1 MPPHKHFSA
10 SRREKLQAAW
20 VEIERYEQM
29 LIERLINGL
38 QVINRA
44 RIYGITKRT
53 DWKSRV
59 ATVSIRKEGTTP
71 EQLAKALGAENVFAW
86 DGNCYALGLSE
97 ALGVEES
104 GGLLRLGLVHYNTL
118 DEIDVTLAQ
127 QVPAREPYY
136 NAYKPP
142 DALPRRKLVPIGDP
156 YEPLGIRAGTFL
168 LKPSIDVPPG

>member
-1 MPPHKHFSA
+1 MAGVTAAVDYIAELGSVYGRALFSA

-29 LIERLINGL
+29 LLERLIGGL

-44 RIYGITKRT
+44 RIYGITKRS
-53 DWKSRV
+53 DWKSRM

-71 EQLAKALGAENVFAW
+71 QQLAAALAAENIFAW

-118 DEIDVTLAQ
+118 DEIDQCLRVIE
-127 QVPAREPYY
+127 QV
-136 NAYKPP
+136 
-142 DALPRRKLVPIGDP
+142 
-156 YEPLGIRAGTFL
+156 
-168 LKPSIDVPPG
+168 